1 MELKL
6 NYTVPEKTKKLTMT
20 VMAAGVLLFVIG
32 LVMHFMGGHG
42 AEHAEGEHA
51 GHAADFSTRIWANLL
66 VNSFFFM
73 GIGLGATFFMALK
86 YATESHYASVFKRV
100 VEAVSKYLPYGAA
113 FMFVILICGQFHL
126 HHLYHWMDPDV
137 YDPASPHFD
146 AKIADKYAYLNPA
159 FFWARFVVFV
169 GIWIFC
175 QHKMVKNSIEQD
187 LAGGTSNHFKNVTYG
202 AFFLV
207 FFGFTSSVASW
218 DWTMS
223 LDVHWF
229 STMWGWYTFS
239 GIWISGMI
247 TILMLVLHLKKNG
260 YLEYVNDSHIHDL
273 GKWIFAISFLWSY
286 LFFCQFMLIWY
297 ANIPEEVTYY
307 QNRFETNGYMGI
319 QWTLFFVNFA
329 LPMLL
334 LMSRDAKRNN
344 GLLTLVCFVIFF
356 FHWLDV
362 FVVVMPSTVASHW
375 RLGGIELGMFLIFL
389 GFTMNRLHHFLT
401 QAPLVPKNDPYLE
414 ESIHHHT

>member
-1 MELKL
+1 
-6 NYTVPEKTKKLTMT
+6 
-20 VMAAGVLLFVIG
+20 
-32 LVMHFMGGHG
+32 
-42 AEHAEGEHA
+42 
-51 GHAADFSTRIWANLL
+51 
-66 VNSFFFM
+66 
-73 GIGLGATFFMALK
+73 
-86 YATESHYASVFKRV
+86 
-100 VEAVSKYLPYGAA
+100 
-113 FMFVILICGQFHL
+113 
-126 HHLYHWMDPDV
+126 MDPDV
-137 YDPASPHFD
+137 YDPNSPHFD
-146 AKIADKYAYLNPA
+146 AKIADKSAYLNPL
-159 FFWARFVVFV
+159 FFWARFVVFFLV
-169 GIWIFC
+169 WIFF
-175 QHKMVKNSIEQD
+175 QQRMVKNSINED
-187 LAGGTSNHFKNVTYG
+187 LQGGTTNHFKNVTLG
-202 AFFLV
+202 AGFLV

-239 GIWISGMI
+239 GIWISAMI
-247 TILMLVLHLKKNG
+247 TILMLVLHLKRHG
-260 YLEYVNDSHIHDL
+260 YLEHVNDTHIHDI

-307 QNRFETNGYMGI
+307 TNRFYTNGYMGI

-344 GLLTLVCFVIFF
+344 GILTFVCFIIFF

-362 FVVVMPSTVASHW
+362 FVVVMPATVASHW
-375 RLGGIELGMFLIFL
+375 RLGGIELGMFLMFL

-401 QAPLVPKNDPYLE
+401 QAPLLPKNHPYLD
-414 ESIHHHT
+414 ESIHHHV